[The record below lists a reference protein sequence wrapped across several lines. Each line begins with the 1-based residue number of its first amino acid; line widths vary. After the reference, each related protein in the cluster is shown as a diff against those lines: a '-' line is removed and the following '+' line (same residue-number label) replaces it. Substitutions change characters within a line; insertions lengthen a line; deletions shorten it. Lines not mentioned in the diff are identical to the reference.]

1 MKVCVIGDGLASFT
15 LANILIKKD
24 ISVDIFTKKKNILY
38 DQSRTLGIS
47 KSNIDYFNKEVM
59 NIKKISWEIKKIK
72 IFTEK
77 NNENELLKF
86 DNKNNQ
92 IFSIIRNCNLQKLLL
107 KNLKKSK
114 LIKFKNNFD
123 INRNEY
129 KLVIISDPKH
139 PFMKNFF
146 SKRIEKDYNSYA
158 YTTMITHK
166 KIKNNTA
173 FQNFTKNG
181 PVAFLPLSE
190 SKTSIV
196 YSIKS
201 IKKKN
206 IFEMNDLVKKYNPI
220 YSIKKIDNWNSFK
233 LKSSSLRNYYNGNV
247 LAFGDLLH
255 KIHPLA
261 GQGFNM
267 SLRDIKLLSDLINKK
282 INLGLDLDASLCK
295 EFQKKSQSKNFIFL
309 SGIDWIYELFNLES
323 KINLNL
329 LNKSINFIG
338 SNKVVNTFLKNF
350 ADNGIRY

>member
-1 MKVCVIGDGLASFT
+1 MKVCVIGDGLVSLT
-15 LANILIKKD
+15 LASILIKKD
-24 ISVDIFTKKKNILY
+24 ISVDIFCNKKNILY

-47 KSNIDYFNKEVM
+47 KSNIDYFNKEII

-77 NNENELLKF
+77 NNKNELLKF

-92 IFSIIRNCNLQKLLL
+92 IFSIIRNYNLQKLLL

-123 INRNEY
+123 IDRNKY
-129 KLVIISDPKH
+129 KLVISSDPTH

-158 YTTMITHK
+158 YTSMITHK

-181 PVAFLPLSE
+181 PLAFLPLSE

-201 IKKKN
+201 IKKKS

-220 YSIKKIDNWNSFK
+220 YSIKNIDNWNSFK
-233 LKSSSLRNYYNGNV
+233 LKSSSLRNYYHDNV

-282 INLGLDLDASLCK
+282 INLGLDLDEAICE
-295 EFQKKSQSKNFIFL
+295 EFQKRSKSNNFIFL

-323 KINLNL
+323 KISLNL

>member
-1 MKVCVIGDGLASFT
+1 MKVCIIGDGLASHT
-15 LANILIKKD
+15 LASVLIKKD
-24 ISVDIFTKKKNILY
+24 IFVDILSAKKNILY

-47 KSNIDYFNKEVM
+47 KSNIDYFNNEII

-77 NNENELLKF
+77 KNDEELLKF

-92 IFSIIRNCNLQKLLL
+92 IFSIIRNYNLQKLLL

-129 KLVIISDPKH
+129 KLVIISDPTH

-181 PVAFLPLSE
+181 PLAFLPLSE

-201 IKKKN
+201 IKKKS

-220 YSIKKIDNWNSFK
+220 YSIKNIDNWNSFK
-233 LKSSSLRNYYNGNV
+233 LKSSSLRNYYHDNV

-282 INLGLDLDASLCK
+282 INLGLDLDEAICE
-295 EFQKKSQSKNFIFL
+295 EFQKRSKSNNFIFL

-323 KINLNL
+323 KISLNL

>member
-1 MKVCVIGDGLASFT
+1 MKVCVIGDGLVSLT
-15 LANILIKKD
+15 LASILIKKD
-24 ISVDIFTKKKNILY
+24 ISVDIFCNKKNILY

-47 KSNIDYFNKEVM
+47 KSNIDYFNKEII

-77 NNENELLKF
+77 NNKNELLKF

-92 IFSIIRNCNLQKLLL
+92 IFSIIRNYNLQKLLL

-123 INRNEY
+123 IDRNKY
-129 KLVIISDPKH
+129 KLVISSDPTH
-139 PFMKNFF
+139 PFMKIFF

-158 YTTMITHK
+158 YTSMITHK

-181 PVAFLPLSE
+181 PIAFLPLSE

-201 IKKKN
+201 IKKKS

-220 YSIKKIDNWNSFK
+220 YSIKNIDNWNSFK
-233 LKSSSLRNYYNGNV
+233 LKSSSLRNYYHDNV

-282 INLGLDLDASLCK
+282 INLGLDLDEAICE
-295 EFQKKSQSKNFIFL
+295 EFQKRSKSNNFIFL

-323 KINLNL
+323 KISLNL